1 MDAATAAVIAL
12 LAERRSGESICPS
25 EAARSIAAEASGAD
39 WRAAM
44 PIIHAA
50 VDQLVDQHRI
60 SLSWKGQALSAR
72 CGPYRIV
79 QANDK

>member
-1 MDAATAAVIAL
+1 MDAATVAIIAL

-25 EAARSIAAEASGAD
+25 EAARRIAAEASEAD
-39 WRAAM
+39 WRASM

-50 VDQLVDQHRI
+50 VDQLVDQNRI
-60 SLSWKGQALSAR
+60 SLSWKGQSLSAR